1 MNLTI
6 NFHKI
11 LIFKA
16 MLFFLIVIWGGYNQ
30 TVTQN
35 INNNFFFLDI
45 GGLGFLI
52 FSICSVLSCYY
63 LYKSKKNSR
72 VFFLSLV
79 FLFVIF
85 GFLAELIK
93 PMQISHDFFYIF
105 VFYIVSPLFFI
116 LQGIILT
123 LIYFTDLKFNFVK

>member
-1 MNLTI
+1 MDLKK
-6 NFHKI
+6 NFYKI
-11 LIFKA
+11 LIIKT

-30 TVTQN
+30 IVTS
-35 INNNFFFLDI
+35 NNNNDFSFIDI

-52 FSICSVLSCYY
+52 FSIFYLWSCYS
-63 LYKSKKNSR
+63 LYILKKNSR

-93 PMQISHDFFYIF
+93 PMQINHDFFYIF

>member
-52 FSICSVLSCYY
+52 FSICYLWSCYS
-63 LYKSKKNSR
+63 LYKLKKNSR

-79 FLFVIF
+79 GGNPEDSPFHHGKIMTIARQTKIIDKKYCRRLIF
-85 GFLAELIK
+85 
-93 PMQISHDFFYIF
+93 DD
-105 VFYIVSPLFFI
+105 PLMPTP
-116 LQGIILT
+116 QAK
-123 LIYFTDLKFNFVK
+123 Y